1 MKECNIRWM
10 AGETFCN
17 DLGGVYVQLMEGV
30 DGNEDV
36 SHVRVDLISSVA
48 TLQLLSDRVLK
59 IQREEPL
66 SASQSESRP
75 GAAAAASIHRLR
87 SDGFSHAGDRCIIKS
102 GRLPI
107 RTKGWVEITAAAGD

>member
-1 MKECNIRWM
+1 
-10 AGETFCN
+10 
-17 DLGGVYVQLMEGV
+17 MEGV

-75 GAAAAASIHRLR
+75 AAASIHRLR
-87 SDGFSHAGDRCIIKS
+87 SDGFSHAGDRCIIKR

>member
-1 MKECNIRWM
+1 
-10 AGETFCN
+10 
-17 DLGGVYVQLMEGV
+17 MEGV

-75 GAAAAASIHRLR
+75 GAATAAAASIHRLR
-87 SDGFSHAGDRCIIKS
+87 SDGFSHAGDRYIIKR

>member
-1 MKECNIRWM
+1 MCNIRWM
-10 AGETFCN
+10 ADETLCN

-48 TLQLLSDRVLK
+48 TLQLLSHRVLK

-75 GAAAAASIHRLR
+75 GAAAASIHRLR
-87 SDGFSHAGDRCIIKS
+87 SDGFSHAGDRCIINS

>member
-1 MKECNIRWM
+1 MCNIRWM
-10 AGETFCN
+10 ADETLCN

-48 TLQLLSDRVLK
+48 TLQLLSHRVLK

-75 GAAAAASIHRLR
+75 AASIHHLR
-87 SDGFSHAGDRCIIKS
+87 SDGFSHAGDRCIINS

-107 RTKGWVEITAAAGD
+107 RTKRWVEITAAAGD